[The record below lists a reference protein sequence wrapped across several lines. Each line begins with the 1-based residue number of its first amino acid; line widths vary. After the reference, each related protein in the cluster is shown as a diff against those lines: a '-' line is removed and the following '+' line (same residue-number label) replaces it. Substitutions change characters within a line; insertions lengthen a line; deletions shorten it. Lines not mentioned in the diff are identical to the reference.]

1 LANCFAQS
9 RGLMLGAPSDDGHRH
24 YPGNQPSTT
33 LLLDELSPYRL
44 GQLIA
49 LYEHQVYV
57 ASVLWNINPFDQWGV
72 ELGKKMATKTYGV
85 LTRGE
90 SAEALDPST
99 RQLLQRV
106 LRT

>member
-1 LANCFAQS
+1 
-9 RGLMLGAPSDDGHRH
+9 MLGDPSDDGHRH
-24 YPGNQPSTT
+24 YPGNQPSNT
-33 LLLDELSPYRL
+33 LLLGELTPYSM

-57 ASVLWNINPFDQWGV
+57 ASVIWNINPFDQWGV
-72 ELGKKMATKTYGV
+72 ELGKKMATTTYGV

-90 SAEALDPST
+90 SLATLDPSSQ
-99 RQLLQRV
+99 QLLQRV